1 MSATSSSAAATLK
14 AGIMVE
20 PLRGAPELPR
30 SERMKVPRH
39 PMPAQDPH
47 TRRRNFD
54 EVALGY
60 APEIA
65 LAEAQRCL
73 QCPNPPCVKGCPVG
87 IDIPAFIDLLRQGDV
102 AGSLVKLKETNTLPA
117 ICGRVCPQEEQCEV
131 VCVVAKRGEPVAIGR
146 LERFVAGWERE
157 HSPVSVPERAPP
169 SGMKV
174 AVVGSGPAGL
184 ACAAELARAGH
195 AVTIFEALHKPGG
208 VLVYGIPQFRLPKEI
223 VTYEID
229 ALHAMGVE
237 IRGDFVVGKTATVH
251 ELFWELGYDAVFLG
265 TGAGLPYFLG
275 IPGENYLG
283 VLSANEFLTRVN
295 LMKAYDFPHHD
306 TPVRPGRR
314 VAVVGSGNV
323 AMDCLRTAKRLG
335 AEEVIC
341 VYRRT
346 RNESPA
352 RKEELEH
359 AEEEGIDFR
368 WLSAPLAIAGNA
380 EGFVT
385 AMQIQRMELGEAD
398 VSGRRRPV
406 PIPGSEYEIAVDTVI
421 VAIGQGPNPL
431 ATRSTPG
438 LALNR
443 HGNIVVDPE
452 TLQTSIPGV
461 FAGGDIVTGAATVIL
476 AMGAGKQAARGID
489 AWLGRLAAGEVEK
502 PRLE

>member
-1 MSATSSSAAATLK
+1 MA
-14 AGIMVE
+14 E
-20 PLRGAPELPR
+20 PIRGVRELPKP
-30 SERMKVPRH
+30 ERMKIPRH

-47 TRRRNFD
+47 ARNRNFD

-60 APEIA
+60 VPETA
-65 LAEAQRCL
+65 LVEAQRCL
-73 QCPNPPCVKGCPVG
+73 QCANPPCVKGCPVG
-87 IDIPAFIDLLRQGDV
+87 IDIPAFIDLLRQGEVV
-102 AGSLVKLKETNTLPA
+102 ASLAKLKETNTLPA

-146 LERFVAGWERE
+146 LERFVADWERE
-157 HSPVSVPERAPP
+157 HSPVSVPELAPP

-237 IRGDFVVGKTATVH
+237 IRGDFVIGKTATVH
-251 ELFWELGYDAVFLG
+251 ELFWEFGYDAVFLG

-275 IPGENYLG
+275 IPGENHIG

-295 LMKAYDFPHHD
+295 LMKAYDFPRHD

-352 RKEELEH
+352 RREELEH

-368 WLSAPLAIAGNA
+368 WLSAPLAIRGNA

-385 AMQIQRMELGEAD
+385 AMQIQRMELGEPDA
-398 VSGRRRPV
+398 SGRRRPV
-406 PIPGSEYEIAVDTVI
+406 PIPGSEYDIAVDTVV

-443 HGNIVVDPE
+443 HGNIVADPE

-476 AMGAGKQAARGID
+476 AMGAGKQAACGIH
-489 AWLGRLAAGEVEK
+489 AWLGKLAAGEVEK